1 MSSDKATAKGS
12 LLGAWLPKEQ
22 TTRVAKFIQLGN
34 LRSKMSDDE
43 TQAGSPPV
51 VVLSPNEQSL
61 RDHFEHTLL
70 ISEEAAA
77 TLAEQVME
85 VFTEKEEQAQQLT
98 GRYPTLQDS
107 TIEELII
114 LLDAE
119 PIGRRKSKSWQES
132 SVMPL
137 CIAHITTATTA
148 YSAFIAAEF
157 EEMRNLAAENRK
169 RAEALEMEKSPRPKQ
184 LPVGRDQFSESGEL
198 R

>member
-12 LLGAWLPKEQ
+12 LLGAWLPKEH
-22 TTRVAKFIQLGN
+22 TTRVAEFIQRSN
-34 LRSKMSDDE
+34 LRSKMADEE

-51 VVLSPNEQSL
+51 VVPNSIEQSL
-61 RDHFEHTLL
+61 RDHFERILL

-77 TLAEQVME
+77 SLAEQVME

-98 GRYPTLQDS
+98 GRCPSLLEA

-114 LLDAE
+114 LLEAE

-137 CIAHITTATTA
+137 CIAHITTA

-157 EEMRNLAAENRK
+157 EKVRNLAAV
-169 RAEALEMEKSPRPKQ
+169 AYMALSA
-184 LPVGRDQFSESGEL
+184 S
-198 R
+198 

>member
-12 LLGAWLPKEQ
+12 LLGAWLPKEH
-22 TTRVAKFIQLGN
+22 TTRVAEFIQRSN
-34 LRSKMSDDE
+34 LRSKMADEE

-51 VVLSPNEQSL
+51 VVPNSIEQSL
-61 RDHFEHTLL
+61 RDHFERILL

-77 TLAEQVME
+77 SLAEQVME

-98 GRYPTLQDS
+98 GRCPSLLEA

-137 CIAHITTATTA
+137 CIAHITTA
-148 YSAFIAAEF
+148 YSAW
-157 EEMRNLAAENRK
+157 
-169 RAEALEMEKSPRPKQ
+169 
-184 LPVGRDQFSESGEL
+184 FSTWRERGTWGL
-198 R
+198 MHPT

>member
-12 LLGAWLPKEQ
+12 LLGAWLPKEH
-22 TTRVAKFIQLGN
+22 TTRVAEFIQRSN
-34 LRSKMSDDE
+34 LRSKMADEE

-51 VVLSPNEQSL
+51 VVPNPIEQSL
-61 RDHFEHTLL
+61 RGHFERILL

-77 TLAEQVME
+77 SLAEQVME

-98 GRYPTLQDS
+98 GRCPSLLEA
-107 TIEELII
+107 TIEELVI

-137 CIAHITTATTA
+137 NPVHCSHH
-148 YSAFIAAEF
+148 YRLPS
-157 EEMRNLAAENRK
+157 LK
-169 RAEALEMEKSPRPKQ
+169 RCEIL
-184 LPVGRDQFSESGEL
+184 LL
-198 R
+198 RI

>member
-12 LLGAWLPKEQ
+12 LLGAWLPKEH
-22 TTRVAKFIQLGN
+22 TTRVVKFIQLSN

-51 VVLSPNEQSL
+51 VVLNPNEQSL

-98 GRYPTLQDS
+98 GRCP
-107 TIEELII
+107 
-114 LLDAE
+114 
-119 PIGRRKSKSWQES
+119 
-132 SVMPL
+132 
-137 CIAHITTATTA
+137 
-148 YSAFIAAEF
+148 
-157 EEMRNLAAENRK
+157 
-169 RAEALEMEKSPRPKQ
+169 SPR
-184 LPVGRDQFSESGEL
+184 LPGFGLVISSCK
-198 R
+198 